1 MSRGGTFTGAIGSS
15 YSDTYRI
22 VSGQYGTFWRN
33 DGNALY
39 LMLTNAGDQW
49 GTFNNLRPFAVSTS
63 DGSINVGTSFSVNY
77 NGYINKLGV
86 NSYTSNG
93 QSFNQT
99 NGLHIQGAGD
109 QYGDIYYL
117 ETVGKYGSLS
127 FHIHGGGLDAYPAF
141 NNNGSLSLNGSWPAI
156 SNSSGTTWHPD
167 GNVEGPQWGGYLSN
181 WLNQNI
187 SNAQNNAQNWAYQ
200 NLVQN
205 VRLTGRINQPD
216 TGGQVRVPDG
226 CVFTG
231 MSGAN
236 YDPSIWASYSYV
248 QVLINGSWR
257 NIGTS

>member
-1 MSRGGTFTGAIGSS
+1 MMSRGGTFTGAIGSS

-33 DGNALY
+33 DGEALY

-77 NGYINKLGV
+77 TGYINKLGV
-86 NSYTSNG
+86 NPYTSNG

-109 QYGDIYYL
+109 QYADIYYL

-156 SNSSGTTWHPD
+156 SNSAGTTWHSD
-167 GNVEGPQWGGYLSN
+167 GNIEGPQWE
-181 WLNQNI
+181 
-187 SNAQNNAQNWAYQ
+187 AT
-200 NLVQN
+200 LV
-205 VRLTGRINQPD
+205 TG
-216 TGGQVRVPDG
+216 
-226 CVFTG
+226 
-231 MSGAN
+231 
-236 YDPSIWASYSYV
+236 
-248 QVLINGSWR
+248 
-257 NIGTS
+257 